1 MIVLKASTMEHIA
14 SLDTGSG
21 SVRRKLG
28 HRLDRPVPASMQA
41 ALIQQALFTRLCS
54 MGIPVH
60 EAIPI
65 GHDLDEIA
73 REGPEPNLIW
83 IGYRQAFRLL
93 CEKHSAICPAV
104 IVEAFRRKPDCKV
117 SVSQMT
123 PHSR

>member
-1 MIVLKASTMEHIA
+1 MIVLKAFTMEHIA

-28 HRLDRPVPASMQA
+28 HRLDRPVPASMP

-83 IGYRQAFRLL
+83 IGYRQSISTAL
-93 CEKHSAICPAV
+93 EKHSAICPAV

>member
-1 MIVLKASTMEHIA
+1 MIVLKPSTMEHIA

-28 HRLDRPVPASMQA
+28 HRLDRPVPASMP

-83 IGYRQAFRLL
+83 IGIVKHFDCFGKTL
-93 CEKHSAICPAV
+93 CDLPGC
-104 IVEAFRRKPDCKV
+104 
-117 SVSQMT
+117 
-123 PHSR
+123 HSRGFPQKA